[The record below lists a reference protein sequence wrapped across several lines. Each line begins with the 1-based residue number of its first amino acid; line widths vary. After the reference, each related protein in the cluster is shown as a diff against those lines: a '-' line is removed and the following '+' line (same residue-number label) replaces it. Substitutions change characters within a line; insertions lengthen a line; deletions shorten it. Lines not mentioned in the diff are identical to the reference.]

1 MVYKRKNKT
10 AGETRSEKE
19 TVLPKGRKPWVA
31 LMLCSLTLAA
41 VYLLRVFAGV
51 AGAVSGSIETEPAAL
66 ALVVVL
72 MGSCLLLVF
81 LMARMLVDAFV
92 SQTPFSHAQAR
103 RLAMLGFSFF
113 LCALAEVLVAIGLPF
128 ASYPAEMATVFGAF
142 GHFGA
147 PSIVMLLIVA
157 AFVSFYLSYI
167 FNYGTFLQCF
177 YDETV

>member
-66 ALVVVL
+66 ALAVVL

-81 LMARMLVDAFV
+81 LMA
-92 SQTPFSHAQAR
+92 PFSHAQAR